1 MGFGWGHVFIL
12 AKMMFHKSDAQLAE
26 LLEVDRSTIYRHIK
40 NPDCRFYPK
49 VDVYNAIFALPNDE
63 SNTRKQYHN
72 VLTISLNSDIFP
84 EDFRSPK
91 YKSYQNSIEYLLK
104 KAGETSMLA
113 KKKPLLQTENSS
125 DDIVSV
131 LSQEQA
137 GVGQIFSENESTE
150 IEEEEPQV
158 SELSEPKYYREYRK
172 DSLKMFEVYSAF
184 NYSPLDPDLKE
195 KWGTVCITDEFCK
208 RIKDYEIEKF
218 IAIAPSDLLPM
229 GKVVTEGY
237 VVNQIR
243 SADRFVKHMKPA
255 MDHMLITKENEKIF
269 NDIVEFTALL
279 HRYLKFLREN
289 SNNSDLFASEF
300 ILMLSGD
307 KELERK
313 ANEYHNKLK
322 SAWEYLKKQLQFGDE

>member
-1 MGFGWGHVFIL
+1 MGFGWGHVFSL
-12 AKMMFHKSDAQLAE
+12 AERMFHKSDAQLAE
-26 LLEVDRSTIYRHIK
+26 LLKVNRSTVYRHRTE
-40 NPDCRFYPK
+40 PCRRFYPE
-49 VDVYNAIFALPNDE
+49 VDVYEAIFAPPNGE
-63 SNTRKQYHN
+63 PNTEKQYHN

-91 YKSYQNSIEYLLK
+91 YKSYQKSIEYLLK
-104 KAGETSMLA
+104 KADETSKLA
-113 KKKPLLQTENSS
+113 KKEPSLQTENSS
-125 DDIVSV
+125 DDLVSV

-137 GVGQIFSENESTE
+137 GVGHIFSEDESAE
-150 IEEEEPQV
+150 IVEEEPQV
-158 SELSEPKYYREYRK
+158 SELSEPKYYREYCK
-172 DSLKMFEVYSAF
+172 DSLKMFEMYNAF

-195 KWGTVCITDEFCK
+195 KWGTVYITDEFCK
-208 RIKDYEIEKF
+208 SVKGYGIEKF
-218 IAIAPSDLLPM
+218 IAISPSDLLPM
-229 GKVVTEGY
+229 GKILTEGY
-237 VVNQIR
+237 AVNQIR
-243 SADRFVKHMKPA
+243 SADRFVKHMEPA

-269 NDIVEFTALL
+269 NDIAEFTALL